1 MKKDFF
7 KNFALNITKRKNR
20 KMKIIAPSIYPSKK
34 YIYLPPNID
43 PSAELIV
50 TDLCPDTVDINIL
63 EQITGKKIKVIRAD
77 S

>member
-43 PSAELIV
+43 PV
-50 TDLCPDTVDINIL
+50 QN
-63 EQITGKKIKVIRAD
+63 
-77 S
+77 

>member
-1 MKKDFF
+1 MKMASESTSVSKAIFPE
-7 KNFALNITKRKNR
+7 
-20 KMKIIAPSIYPSKK
+20 MKIIAPSIYPSKK

-50 TDLCPDTVDINIL
+50 TDLRPDTVDINIL